1 MALIDQFKKLYDK
14 IKPLTNTHISEQ
26 DPQASLRHVEVQL
39 TSSDYICYDQNLT
52 KGKLGL
58 ENLSSSLMKNECDG
72 IIISEKGNIALH
84 FVELKS
90 NIDTHDIDKA
100 IKIIRETAEEKEV
113 VTSPV
118 DGLLFT
124 LREYPVVYPGSLLA
138 RVLKQEV
145 TA

>member
-1 MALIDQFKKLYDK
+1 MIAD
-14 IKPLTNTHISEQ
+14 PL
-26 DPQASLRHVEVQL
+26 
-39 TSSDYICYDQNLT
+39 
-52 KGKLGL
+52 
-58 ENLSSSLMKNECDG
+58 
-72 IIISEKGNIALH
+72 
-84 FVELKS
+84 
-90 NIDTHDIDKA
+90 
-100 IKIIRETAEEKEV
+100 TAEEKEV

>member
-1 MALIDQFKKLYDK
+1 MPASWRAGQVLGVIAD
-14 IKPLTNTHISEQ
+14 PL
-26 DPQASLRHVEVQL
+26 
-39 TSSDYICYDQNLT
+39 
-52 KGKLGL
+52 
-58 ENLSSSLMKNECDG
+58 
-72 IIISEKGNIALH
+72 
-84 FVELKS
+84 
-90 NIDTHDIDKA
+90 
-100 IKIIRETAEEKEV
+100 TAEEKEV